1 MLRIAMQAKG
11 RLNED
16 CMNLLH
22 EIGIDIDGSKRKFL
36 ASAANFPVEVLYMRD
51 DDIPQV
57 VASGTASLGIVGLNY
72 RIIALIPV
80 GKKADKIQKYIPI
93 CLLM

>member
-1 MLRIAMQAKG
+1 MATNKSAG
-11 RLNED
+11 S
-16 CMNLLH
+16 
-22 EIGIDIDGSKRKFL
+22 DGFNADFYQKNWELVKDDLFL
-36 ASAANFPVEVLYMRD
+36 VLEYFHD
-51 DDIPQV
+51 
-57 VASGTASLGIVGLNY
+57 GNLGIAGMNC